1 VWRYL
6 LSSSSVWGRDIVH
19 CWCWSILT
27 VRTTCAT
34 CRLVTSTAPGMR
46 HGSRTTCWVACMA
59 GAATNRKGPET
70 QGTPCEAQTNLTE
83 DTHLVVPRKDA
94 FWDRY
99 RAFRQGAEDR
109 IDLLSIMVD
118 RQHIFVVSGSVAI
131 PKYGGSVLRLTE
143 VCWCCFRLISIFCHW
158 LKFCPTV
165 RMEFQRSQA
174 HVSMLK
180 PPDRRSTYKCWAFVR
195 TPWMCP
201 LHWGLW
207 AGYWGGWGL
216 AYMAGTT
223 WGKLSFKPWD
233 GIGMNWVIL
242 HPFWDVLKWGFPK
255 IRVPQNHPKLDHGFG
270 LPPFSETSK
279 YCCKESSRLATCVC
293 F

>member
-1 VWRYL
+1 MWRYL

-83 DTHLVVPRKDA
+83 DAHLVVPRKDA

-118 RQHIFVVSGSVAI
+118 RQHNYICGF
-131 PKYGGSVLRLTE
+131 
-143 VCWCCFRLISIFCHW
+143 WFCCDSKIWRKCTSIDWSLLMLFQADIHFCHW
-158 LKFCPTV
+158 RKFCPTV

-207 AGYWGGWGL
+207 AGRYN
-216 AYMAGTT
+216 M
-223 WGKLSFKPWD
+223 GKIEF
-233 GIGMNWVIL
+233 
-242 HPFWDVLKWGFPK
+242 
-255 IRVPQNHPKLDHGFG
+255 
-270 LPPFSETSK
+270 
-279 YCCKESSRLATCVC
+279 
-293 F
+293 